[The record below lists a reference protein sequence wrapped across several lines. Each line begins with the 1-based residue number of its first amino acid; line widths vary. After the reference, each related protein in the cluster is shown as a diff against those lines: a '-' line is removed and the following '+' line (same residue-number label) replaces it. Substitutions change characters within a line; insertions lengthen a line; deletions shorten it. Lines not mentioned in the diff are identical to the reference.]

1 MFRSQKRACAHYTI
15 WLISC
20 TPAQTQIK
28 SLIPTDTSD
37 HWSHNVLF
45 SPALLLTWGFQL
57 HITVPYRLVCI
68 TIRRG
73 TLNPPWLTIETYT
86 HSPNMWPPV
95 FHLWPL
101 MYTSCKSQLDD
112 GWAGRDRELVV
123 SYGRQDPSLTSP
135 MLNSVIVYKSQK
147 PQATKR
153 VTLKI
158 TDEPQKQVFNVSW
171 TQLQNCFT
179 RCKTRID
186 ITCPTLQNCNTSCNT
201 NNHHDSAY
209 ISVVAKRAYVG
220 ILHGL
225 SIVPICSQTPAFVA
239 FVATLA
245 Y

>member
-73 TLNPPWLTIETYT
+73 TLNPLWLTIETYT

-123 SYGRQDPSLTSP
+123 SYGRQDPSLTSQ
-135 MLNSVIVYKSQK
+135 MLNSLSSCTSSKDS
-147 PQATKR
+147 KR
-153 VTLKI
+153 PN
-158 TDEPQKQVFNVSW
+158 ES
-171 TQLQNCFT
+171 
-179 RCKTRID
+179 
-186 ITCPTLQNCNTSCNT
+186 
-201 NNHHDSAY
+201 H
-209 ISVVAKRAYVG
+209 KRALMNRKNVYSMSCEHNCRTAKHV
-220 ILHGL
+220 
-225 SIVPICSQTPAFVA
+225 VKPV
-239 FVATLA
+239 
-245 Y
+245 